1 VRYSVDLALSGFHL
15 RHKRA
20 HGLLARDFVRWLRV
34 EFLGTAAATGV
45 LAALVEPRTLDELAG
60 ALSTGGGGSGDE
72 GAGCDAALLES
83 LLRVGESVGE
93 LRVDGDGR
101 WQLAGVR
108 ARAMV
113 DPAVDGLAALPE
125 EAVVYGT
132 DVYRQ
137 LGDRF
142 AGAPPGNYLDTHGEL
157 VARTSRVVEPI
168 FGPLL
173 HDLVRTRRPRRVLEI
188 GCGSGVNL
196 RHLADASPAVTGAG
210 LDVDAAVAGQ
220 ARRNLAGW
228 GLGERFT
235 VHVGDVHRVPHELS
249 GPWDLVLLMQNIYYF
264 AGADRVE
271 VLARAR
277 KLAAGG
283 AVVVATAVAG
293 TGDPAAAHLDL
304 VLRSTAG
311 NTGLPTVDELRSDLR
326 AAGFETT
333 EERRLA
339 PLQPLRAIVAS

>member
-1 VRYSVDLALSGFHL
+1 MRYSVDLALSGFHL

-20 HGLLARDFVRWLRV
+20 HGLLVRDFVSWLRV

-45 LAALVEPRTLDELAG
+45 LAALVEPRTVDELACD
-60 ALSTGGGGSGDE
+60 LSTDDG
-72 GAGCDAALLES
+72 GCDPELLRS

-93 LRVDGDGR
+93 LRAEEDGR
-101 WQLAGVR
+101 WRLAGVR

-125 EAVVYGT
+125 EAVAYGT

-137 LGDRF
+137 LGDRL
-142 AGAPPGNYLDTHGEL
+142 AGAPPGNYIEAHGEL
-157 VARTSRVVEPI
+157 VARASRVAEPI

-173 HDLVRTRRPRRVLEI
+173 HDLVHTRRPRRVLEI

-196 RHLADASPAVTGAG
+196 RHLADASAAVTGTG
-210 LDVDAAVAGQ
+210 LDIDAAVADQ
-220 ARRNLAGW
+220 ARRNLQRW
-228 GLGERFT
+228 GLDDRFAIRT
-235 VHVGDVHRVPHELS
+235 GDVRRASHDLP

-264 AGADRVE
+264 AASDRVD

-277 KLAAGG
+277 ALAPGG

-326 AAGFETT
+326 AAGFEVT

>member
-20 HGLLARDFVRWLRV
+20 HGLLVRDFVSWLRV

-45 LAALVEPRTLDELAG
+45 LAALVVPRTLDELA
-60 ALSTGGGGSGDE
+60 DE
-72 GAGCDAALLES
+72 LTVSDRALLGS
-83 LLRVGESVGE
+83 LLHVGESVGE
-93 LRVDGDGR
+93 LAHDGGR
-101 WQLAGVR
+101 WRLAGVR

-132 DVYRQ
+132 DVYRR
-137 LGDRF
+137 LGERL
-142 AGAPPGNYLDTHGEL
+142 AGAPAGDYLACQGEL
-157 VARTSRVVEPI
+157 VARTSRVAEPI

-173 HDLVRTRRPRRVLEI
+173 ADLVRSRRPGRVLDV

-196 RHLADASPAVTGAG
+196 RHVAEASAEATGAG
-210 LDVDAAVAGQ
+210 LDLDPAVADL
-220 ARRNLAGW
+220 ARRNLASW
-228 GLGERFT
+228 GVDDRFAI
-235 VHVGDVHRVPHELS
+235 HVADVRDLPTPLA

-264 AGADRVE
+264 AGADRSD
-271 VLARAR
+271 VLARLR
-277 KLAAGG
+277 RLAPTG
-283 AVVVATAVAG
+283 AVVIASAVAG

-311 NTGLPTVDELRSDLR
+311 NTGLPTLDELRTDLA
-326 AAGFETT
+326 AAGFTT
-333 EERRLA
+333 IEERRLA
-339 PLQPLRAIVAS
+339 PFQPLRAVVAS

>member
-1 VRYSVDLALSGFHL
+1 MRYSVDLALSGFHL

-20 HGLLARDFVRWLRV
+20 HGLLARDFVSWLRV

-45 LAALVEPRTLDELAG
+45 LAALVEPRTVDELAG
-60 ALSTGGGGSGDE
+60 ALSTDG
-72 GAGCDAALLES
+72 GAGGCDPALLRS
-83 LLRVGESVGE
+83 LLHVGESVGE

-101 WQLAGVR
+101 WRLAGVR

-125 EAVVYGT
+125 EAVMYGT

-137 LGDRF
+137 LGDRL
-142 AGAPPGNYLDTHGEL
+142 AGAPPGNYLEAHGEL

-210 LDVDAAVAGQ
+210 LDVDAAVADQ

-228 GLGERFT
+228 GLGDRFAI
-235 VHVGDVHRVPHELS
+235 HVGDVRRMPPELS

-271 VLARAR
+271 VLTRAR
-277 KLAAGG
+277 KLA
-283 AVVVATAVAG
+283 
-293 TGDPAAAHLDL
+293 
-304 VLRSTAG
+304 
-311 NTGLPTVDELRSDLR
+311 
-326 AAGFETT
+326 
-333 EERRLA
+333 
-339 PLQPLRAIVAS
+339 